1 MKLNL
6 LHWPGD
12 KANKMYHIQ
21 LLLERKGSLTAGAMS
36 LSYYI
41 LQHYC
46 VEKYSIQK
54 N

>member
-12 KANKMYHIQ
+12 KANRIYHSQ
-21 LLLERKGSLTAGAMS
+21 LLLERKGNLTPGAML
-36 LSYYI
+36 LSHYI
-41 LQHYC
+41 LQYCC
-46 VEKYSIQK
+46 VEKSSIQK